1 MSAKIQAALMDVL
14 TGTTLVIA
22 GTMGALV
29 RLGYL
34 NFGHAPQWLAFEHW
48 WPLLL
53 IIAGLVLWLGEME
66 QERVPVQSRGSLEI
80 PYGK

>member
-14 TGTTLVIA
+14 AGTTLIIA
-22 GTMGALV
+22 GTVGMLV
-29 RLGYL
+29 RLGAL
-34 NFGHAPQWLAFEHW
+34 DFGHAPQWVAFEHW

-53 IIAGLVLWLGEME
+53 IISGLVLWLGETE
-66 QERVPVQSRGSLEI
+66 PEAAPVRRSMEI

>member
-1 MSAKIQAALMDVL
+1 MSAKLQAAIVDALA
-14 TGTTLVIA
+14 GTTLIIA
-22 GTMGALV
+22 GILGSLV
-29 RLGYL
+29 RLGVL
-34 NFGHAPQWLAFEHW
+34 NFSHAPQWVAFEHW

-66 QERVPVQSRGSLEI
+66 QAHEPVRSRGSLEI

>member
-1 MSAKIQAALMDVL
+1 MSAKIQAALMDALV
-14 TGTTLVIA
+14 GTTLIIA
-22 GTMGALV
+22 GTLGALV

-34 NFGHAPQWLAFEHW
+34 DFSRVPQWIAFEHW

-53 IIAGLVLWLGEME
+53 IVAGLVLWLGEME
-66 QERVPVQSRGSLEI
+66 QEHAPVRARGSLEI